1 MITLR
6 RFQRLLRAVEQA
18 GYDDDA
24 IWSERLGPPAT
35 AEQFAEAAVYV
46 IVNSGMKYEV
56 AQGIYQCCLNALN
69 AGRLVK
75 EVFGHPGKAK
85 AIDQIWAD
93 RAELFEAFLLADDK
107 VEFCSSLPWVGP
119 VTKYHLAKDFGIDVA
134 KPDVHLARLAVRDKT
149 TVARM
154 CAKLSQ
160 RSGFRVATIDTI
172 LWRACATGILNS
184 RTYEAEGWR
193 KAFRGRPSY
202 ED

>member
-18 GYDDDA
+18 GYDDDTV
-24 IWSERLGPPAT
+24 WSEQLGPPTDAK
-35 AEQFAEAAVYV
+35 QFAEAAVYV

-56 AQGIYQCCLNALN
+56 AQGIYMRCLRALH
-69 AGRLVK
+69 AGNPVRK
-75 EVFGHPGKAK
+75 AFGHPGKAK
-85 AIDQIWAD
+85 AIDQIWAH
-93 RAELFEAFLLADDK
+93 REELFEAFLFSNDQL
-107 VEFCSSLPWVGP
+107 EFCASLPWVGP

-134 KPDVHLARLAVRDKT
+134 KPDVHLARLAIRDRT

-154 CAKLSQ
+154 CARLSRQ
-160 RSGFRVATIDTI
+160 SGFRIATIDTI

-184 RTYEAEGWR
+184 RAYEVEGWR

>member
-24 IWSERLGPPAT
+24 IWSEKLGPPAS
-35 AEQFAEAAVYV
+35 ADQFAEAAAYV

-56 AQGIYQCCLNALN
+56 AQGIYERCLKALH
-69 AGRLVK
+69 AGKPVRK
-75 EVFGHPGKAK
+75 VFGHPGKAR
-85 AIDQIWAD
+85 AIDGIWA
-93 RAELFEAFLLADDK
+93 RRSELFEAFLQADDK
-107 VEFCSSLPWVGP
+107 LDFCASLPWVGP

-134 KPDVHLARLAVRDKT
+134 KPDVHLARLALKDKT

-154 CAKLSQ
+154 CARLSR
-160 RSGFRVATIDTI
+160 RSGFRIATIDTI

-184 RTYEAEGWR
+184 RTYQAEGWR
-193 KAFRGRPSY
+193 KAFRGRPSH